1 MSKSPPVLE
10 NKIGAN
16 APMRIGEGVEPCN
29 MLPFGKPRY
38 RCDHQSAANIRIKFQ
53 TTKLSCYRCHSTLRN
68 PIKNEDYMDLKD
80 YLALCL
86 YVQFNAK
93 LPNKSMPNYRIPR
106 NYIIFDIFYNYVF
119 LSKDYL
125 DLMDYIFVYMSN
137 NIICL
142 YAYK

>member
-1 MSKSPPVLE
+1 MSKSLPVLE

-68 PIKNEDYMDLKD
+68 LMKNVPSYS
-80 YLALCL
+80 
-86 YVQFNAK
+86 VQRQKHVKQYGMFSSLTPAG
-93 LPNKSMPNYRIPR
+93 R
-106 NYIIFDIFYNYVF
+106 DA
-119 LSKDYL
+119 
-125 DLMDYIFVYMSN
+125 DYIAISCIVHFCFHESN
-137 NIICL
+137 PKRYFIYIE
-142 YAYK
+142 